1 MPHVIERAATGR
13 AKCRGCQ
20 NRIAAGELR
29 FGERLPNPYAEEDA
43 GEMTH
48 WFHLACAAYKRP
60 ASFLETL
67 TTTAETIENRDTLER
82 EARLGVAHRRLPRV
96 NTAERA
102 ATGRAVCRACQKTL
116 QKAAWRITLVYY
128 EDGRFVPSG
137 FIHLGCARPYLETTE
152 IIGRLQHFTPGL
164 TEADVSEIQA
174 ELAAG
179 SAGQ

>member
-20 NRIAAGELR
+20 GRIAAGELR
-29 FGERLPNPYAEEDA
+29 LGERLPNPYAEEDG

-67 TTTAETIENRDTLER
+67 TTTAETIETRETLER
-82 EARLGVAHRRLPRV
+82 EARLGIAHRRVSRV

-102 ATGRAVCRACQKTL
+102 STGRAVCRACQQTL
-116 QKAAWRITLVYY
+116 QKGAWRITLVFY
-128 EDGRFVPSG
+128 EEGRFVPSG
-137 FIHLGCARPYLETTE
+137 FIHVGCARPYLETTE
-152 IIGRLQHFTPGL
+152 IIGRLKHFTPGL
-164 TEADVSEIQA
+164 TEADLAEIEEQLRA
-174 ELAAG
+174 
-179 SAGQ
+179 Q